1 MAAHLFPGTTHLIC
15 SLVTMIGTRSGWIRK
30 GAGTRIGT
38 ETRNDPPGQVSGHI
52 AHER

>member
-1 MAAHLFPGTTHLIC
+1 MDKYRF
-15 SLVTMIGTRSGWIRK
+15 RQ

-38 ETRNDPPGQVSGHI
+38 ETRNDPPGQDSGHI